1 MKRSRTRRWVRAL
14 PGLGG
19 VSAFLIGSVVGCSS
33 GPPPHAHGVAH
44 EPVHHAAPAHAPHDE
59 VADMRAEIDAL
70 QAVLAHQ
77 HGGAPGG
84 AAAPGGGA
92 DAGNEAARV
101 ASKQYYEQA
110 LQAYEGGNS
119 AAALDNADRA
129 LEAWPGN
136 TQAEELRNRIA
147 LSLGEE
153 GSVQSVKDWYEGT
166 AKVMIQQAQAEV
178 QVNFEKGLDA
188 YNHGDMKVAVESFEK
203 CDQRFRTIPIDIGL
217 SEIRDQLP
225 QYLALSRKGLGRQQA
240 EVEGMQRMAAERL
253 AQKEADR
260 EVAARRAK
268 IRQMF
273 EQALVHFEERR
284 YKHAEELCNNCLAMD
299 QDFRLAKDLKQ
310 DAMRASH
317 NKTYAT
323 FLKTKIERWK
333 QTMEDIDE
341 AATPY
346 ADDDLVRWPTMQY
359 WDQVRQRQP
368 LSTIQETEAADEDV
382 LAIQRVLD
390 NTKIDLD
397 FTDASLE
404 DIIGFIREYAKINI
418 EIDQKVREEGLA
430 EKKITF
436 QMREAVLRNVLNL
449 LLRQYSL
456 GYTFDHKVLLIVKQD
471 QAEGSPVVVVHDVR
485 DLLRPIS
492 DFVGPTISLQT
503 GEGEESNPTA
513 AFELAEEP
521 RAPLT
526 GDQLTKLIQD
536 NIDPASWQERSDSV
550 SITLSAQGQLIVV
563 HTPRVQQEVQQFLQN
578 LRSFT
583 GSMVSIETRF
593 LTVSDNFLEDVGV
606 DWRGFNGVPTTPGMA
621 RPDGLTV
628 PDQSGLFSH
637 SQTSSGGG
645 YDFRFQQLLTYVNPA
660 KGGRQDFVLGS
671 DLANFGGL
679 GLQYAFLGD
688 PARKLILRALSKQ
701 EKATQVSAPRVT
713 AFNAQRA
720 HILVAEQQ
728 AYIQDYDVE
737 IATAAAA
744 YDPIIGIVQDGLVLD
759 VRPIISNDRK
769 YITLEMRPTLANLT
783 ELRLF
788 DITPDARADDPS
800 NPDTYLQLPKLELQR
815 AQTTV
820 RMPDKG
826 SVLIAGLKNVLDRDM
841 RVDTPFLSKIP
852 LLGFLFKREGKSLER
867 STLLILVTAEIIDLG
882 EREADHAG
890 FIPPSQVPMPE
901 DRPVFH
907 KHDIEQG
914 EYGGR

>member
-284 YKHAEELCNNCLAMD
+284 
-299 QDFRLAKDLKQ
+299 
-310 DAMRASH
+310 
-317 NKTYAT
+317 
-323 FLKTKIERWK
+323 
-333 QTMEDIDE
+333 
-341 AATPY
+341 
-346 ADDDLVRWPTMQY
+346 
-359 WDQVRQRQP
+359 
-368 LSTIQETEAADEDV
+368 
-382 LAIQRVLD
+382 
-390 NTKIDLD
+390 
-397 FTDASLE
+397 
-404 DIIGFIREYAKINI
+404 
-418 EIDQKVREEGLA
+418 
-430 EKKITF
+430 
-436 QMREAVLRNVLNL
+436 
-449 LLRQYSL
+449 
-456 GYTFDHKVLLIVKQD
+456 
-471 QAEGSPVVVVHDVR
+471 
-485 DLLRPIS
+485 
-492 DFVGPTISLQT
+492 
-503 GEGEESNPTA
+503 
-513 AFELAEEP
+513 
-521 RAPLT
+521 
-526 GDQLTKLIQD
+526 
-536 NIDPASWQERSDSV
+536 
-550 SITLSAQGQLIVV
+550 
-563 HTPRVQQEVQQFLQN
+563 
-578 LRSFT
+578 
-583 GSMVSIETRF
+583 
-593 LTVSDNFLEDVGV
+593 
-606 DWRGFNGVPTTPGMA
+606 
-621 RPDGLTV
+621 
-628 PDQSGLFSH
+628 
-637 SQTSSGGG
+637 
-645 YDFRFQQLLTYVNPA
+645 
-660 KGGRQDFVLGS
+660 
-671 DLANFGGL
+671 
-679 GLQYAFLGD
+679 
-688 PARKLILRALSKQ
+688 
-701 EKATQVSAPRVT
+701 
-713 AFNAQRA
+713 
-720 HILVAEQQ
+720 
-728 AYIQDYDVE
+728 
-737 IATAAAA
+737 
-744 YDPIIGIVQDGLVLD
+744 
-759 VRPIISNDRK
+759 
-769 YITLEMRPTLANLT
+769 
-783 ELRLF
+783 
-788 DITPDARADDPS
+788 
-800 NPDTYLQLPKLELQR
+800 
-815 AQTTV
+815 
-820 RMPDKG
+820 
-826 SVLIAGLKNVLDRDM
+826 
-841 RVDTPFLSKIP
+841 
-852 LLGFLFKREGKSLER
+852 
-867 STLLILVTAEIIDLG
+867 
-882 EREADHAG
+882 
-890 FIPPSQVPMPE
+890 
-901 DRPVFH
+901 
-907 KHDIEQG
+907 
-914 EYGGR
+914 